1 MGSALRASERKRA
14 AKGFCSREERGQ
26 QVERLLE
33 RRESKTDLTS
43 LPYRF

>member
-26 QVERLLE
+26 QVGEVA
-33 RRESKTDLTS
+33 REKGVKD
-43 LPYRF
+43 RFNLIAI